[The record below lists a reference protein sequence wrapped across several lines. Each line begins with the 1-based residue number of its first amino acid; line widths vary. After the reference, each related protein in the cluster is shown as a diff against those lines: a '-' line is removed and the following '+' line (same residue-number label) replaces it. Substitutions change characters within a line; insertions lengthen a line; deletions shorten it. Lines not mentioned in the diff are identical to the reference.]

1 MKRQKLEDLTNQY
14 HHLSH
19 NLKPDSPNKDFNAS
33 FTGINLLNSKIY
45 GNQMTQIQHKKADYT
60 GNVSDIIRNY
70 SAVYDMKELL
80 NNYITGIGKEEEPQF
95 D

>member
-1 MKRQKLEDLTNQY
+1 
-14 HHLSH
+14 
-19 NLKPDSPNKDFNAS
+19 
-33 FTGINLLNSKIY
+33 
-45 GNQMTQIQHKKADYT
+45 MTQIQHKKADYT